1 MKMARIAYLEKEQ
14 ATDKTRD
21 ILEKN
26 NWSNIFRM
34 LGHSESHLYNYCR
47 LGNAI
52 RFKGELD
59 PGLREIAITRT
70 GLLCHSDYEVMAHKR
85 LCAAAGV
92 SQEKIDA
99 LEQGAE
105 GGAFTDIEK
114 EVLRFTDDVV
124 KNDRAGDET
133 FNDLVKRL
141 TPGALIE
148 LHLAIGFYIMT
159 SKFLLTFDIDLQS

>member
-1 MKMARIAYLEKEQ
+1 MARIAYVEKEQ
-14 ATDKTRD
+14 ATEKTRD
-21 ILEKN
+21 ILDKN

-105 GGAFTDIEK
+105 AEVFTDIEK
-114 EVLRFTDDVV
+114 DVLRFTDDVV

-133 FNDLVKRL
+133 FKTMVKSL

>member
-1 MKMARIAYLEKEQ
+1 MARIAYVEKEQ
-14 ATDKTRD
+14 ATEKTRD
-21 ILEKN
+21 ILDKN

-52 RFKGELD
+52 RFKGALD

-105 GGAFTDIEK
+105 AEVFTDIEK
-114 EVLRFTDDVV
+114 DVLRFTDDVV

-133 FNDLVKRL
+133 FKAMVKHL
-141 TPGALIE
+141 APGALVE

>member
-1 MKMARIAYLEKEQ
+1 MARIPYVEAEQ
-14 ATDKTRD
+14 STEKTRD

-26 NWSNIFRM
+26 NHGNIFRM

-70 GLLCHSDYEVMAHKR
+70 GILCNSEYEVIAHKR

-92 SQEKIDA
+92 SDEKIDA
-99 LEQGAE
+99 LELLGSEHPSPCGPMERNHSAREFLHPVAYRQGAQSRT
-105 GGAFTDIEK
+105 ACICA
-114 EVLRFTDDVV
+114 
-124 KNDRAGDET
+124 RALPHEET
-133 FNDLVKRL
+133 LPSGICYL
-141 TPGALIE
+141 TLGLN
-148 LHLAIGFYIMT
+148 
-159 SKFLLTFDIDLQS
+159 

>member
-1 MKMARIAYLEKEQ
+1 MARIGYVEKEQ
-14 ATDKTRD
+14 ATEKTRD
-21 ILEKN
+21 ILNKN
-26 NWSNIFRM
+26 NWANIFRM
-34 LGHSESHLYNYCR
+34 IGHSESHLHNYCR

-70 GLLCHSDYEVMAHKR
+70 GILCQAEYEVIAHKR

-92 SQEKIDA
+92 SQEKINA

-105 GGAFTDIEK
+105 ADVFTDVEK
-114 EVLRFTDDVV
+114 DVLRFTDDVV
-124 KNDRAGDET
+124 KNDRAGNET
-133 FNDLVKRL
+133 FNALVKRL
-141 TPGALIE
+141 TPGALVE

>member
-1 MKMARIAYLEKEQ
+1 MARIGYVEKEQ
-14 ATDKTRD
+14 ATEKALD
-21 ILEKN
+21 ILDKN

-70 GLLCHSDYEVMAHKR
+70 GILCHSDYEVIAHKR
-85 LCAAAGV
+85 LAAAAGV

-105 GGAFTDIEK
+105 SDVFSEIEK
-114 EVLRFTDDVV
+114 DVLRFTDDVV
-124 KNDRAGDET
+124 NNDRASDET
-133 FNDLVKRL
+133 FNPLVRQL
-141 TPGALIE
+141 TPGAMVE

-159 SKFLLTFDIDLQS
+159 SKFLVTFDIDLQS

>member
-1 MKMARIAYLEKEQ
+1 MARIAYVEKEQ
-14 ATDKTRD
+14 ATEKTRD
-21 ILEKN
+21 ILDKN

-70 GLLCHSDYEVMAHKR
+70 GILCHSDYEVIAHKR
-85 LCAAAGV
+85 LCAAVGV
-92 SQEKIDA
+92 SQDKIDA
-99 LEQGAE
+99 LEKGAGAE
-105 GGAFTDIEK
+105 VFAEVEK

-133 FNDLVKRL
+133 FTALTKRL
-141 TPGALIE
+141 TPGALVE

-159 SKFLLTFDIDLQS
+159 SKFLLTFDIDLQT

>member
-1 MKMARIAYLEKEQ
+1 MARIPYVEKEQ
-14 ATDKTRD
+14 ATEKARD
-21 ILEKN
+21 ILDKN

-70 GLLCHSDYEVMAHKR
+70 GILCHSDYEVIAHKR
-85 LCAAAGV
+85 LAASAGV
-92 SQEKIDA
+92 SEEKISA

-105 GGAFTDIEK
+105 ADVFTDIEK
-114 EVLRFTDDVV
+114 DVLRFADDVV
-124 KNDRAGDET
+124 KNDRAGDDT
-133 FNDLVKRL
+133 FNPMAKHL
-141 TPGALIE
+141 TPGALVE

-159 SKFLLTFDIDLQS
+159 SKFLRTFDIDLQS

>member
-1 MKMARIAYLEKEQ
+1 MARIAYVEKEQ
-14 ATDKTRD
+14 ATEKTRD
-21 ILEKN
+21 ILNKN
-26 NWSNIFRM
+26 HWSNIFRM

-70 GLLCHSDYEVMAHKR
+70 GILCHSDYEVMAHQR

-92 SQEKIDA
+92 SPEKIGA

-105 GGAFTDIEK
+105 ADVFSDVEK

-133 FNDLVKRL
+133 FNVLVKRL
-141 TPGALIE
+141 TPGALVE